1 MALAEANP
9 KLVVVNV
16 SGSPVAMP
24 WVDRVPAIV
33 QTWYNGSEAGNSLA
47 AVLMGDVNPSGKL
60 PFTFPAR
67 IEDVGAHALG
77 DYHAK
82 GSRDTIDIR
91 YNEGI
96 FVGYRWADRQ
106 KKTKPLFPFG
116 YGLSYTTFEYGR
128 PTIDR
133 KTLTADGQVTV
144 SVSVKNTGE
153 REGQEIVQL
162 YVSDKKASVER
173 PVKELKGFKKVAL
186 APGEE
191 KTVTFTIGRDALCFF
206 DATKHEWVAEPGRFE
221 ALIAASAADIKGKV
235 AFDLE

>member
-1 MALAEANP
+1 M
-9 KLVVVNV
+9 
-16 SGSPVAMP
+16 
-24 WVDRVPAIV
+24 
-33 QTWYNGSEAGNSLA
+33 
-47 AVLMGDVNPSGKL
+47 
-60 PFTFPAR
+60 
-67 IEDVGAHALG
+67 G